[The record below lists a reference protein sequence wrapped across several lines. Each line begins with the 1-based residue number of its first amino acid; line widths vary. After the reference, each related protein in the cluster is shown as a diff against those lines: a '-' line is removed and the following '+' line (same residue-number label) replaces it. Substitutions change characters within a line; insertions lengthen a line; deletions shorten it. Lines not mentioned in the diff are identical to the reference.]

1 MDISS
6 PIDTASRLQA
16 TFTAASSDGRDA
28 RGAGRTIHAT
38 FSLDPELHR
47 RLKLTAAM
55 KGVTMSDMVSSWIEW
70 HCPPV

>member
-1 MDISS
+1 MNISK
-6 PIDTASRLQA
+6 PIDTGSRLQA
-16 TFTAASSDGRDA
+16 TFTAAPSDGCDA
-28 RGAGRTIHAT
+28 RGAVRTVHAT
-38 FSLDPELHR
+38 FSLEAELHR

>member
-1 MDISS
+1 MDISR

-16 TFTAASSDGRDA
+16 TFT
-28 RGAGRTIHAT
+28 
-38 FSLDPELHR
+38 LDPELHR

>member
-1 MDISS
+1 MNISK

-16 TFTAASSDGRDA
+16 TFTAASSDGCDA
-28 RGAGRTIHAT
+28 RGAGRTVHAT

-55 KGVTMSDMVSSWIEW
+55 KVTMSDMVSSWIEW